1 MLFAITKSHKCPIMN
16 SSNFCI
22 QSACHRFIRNK
33 CQHDAFERM
42 ICSKRGTKAETAVRI
57 SNPAKQ
63 VNRKAGKFD
72 KR

>member
-1 MLFAITKSHKCPIMN
+1 MLVEITKSHKCPISY

-33 CQHDAFERM
+33 CQHDEFERM
-42 ICSKRGTKAETAVRI
+42 ACSKRETKAETAVRF